1 MIAVTKPA
9 ASQMMLPRRAYDV
22 DVLLRGE
29 SLQTTFRQHTVRMAV
44 GSIGTTDSDIL
55 VVLNRVHRQSLEDLA
70 LVVTLSLEPYEAAR
84 QMSKQGQVSNL

>member
-1 MIAVTKPA
+1 
-9 ASQMMLPRRAYDV
+9 
-22 DVLLRGE
+22 
-29 SLQTTFRQHTVRMAV
+29 LQTTFRQHTVRMAV